1 MTSDAYHIVAS
12 DPEGRGAA
20 EAMALAI
27 QEAGV
32 TPADVEYINTHGT
45 STPIG
50 DIAEAKAIQRVFG
63 DHAYAMNLTSSK
75 SMTGH
80 LLGGTG
86 AVEAIISILSIVNQ
100 IVTPTI
106 NHADGDDDPAID
118 SRLNFTFNEPQ
129 TRTIHYALSNNF
141 GFGGH
146 NACLLFAKI

>member
-20 EAMALAI
+20 EAMALAV
-27 QEAGV
+27 QEAGLK
-32 TPADVEYINTHGT
+32 PADVEYINTHGT

-50 DIAEAKAIQRVFG
+50 DVAETKAIQQVFG
-63 DHAYAMNLTSSK
+63 DHAYDMNLTSSK

-86 AVEAIISILSIVNQ
+86 AVEAVISILSIVNQ
-100 IVTPTI
+100 VVTPTI

-118 SRLNFTFNEPQ
+118 SRLNFTFNEAQP
-129 TRTIHYALSNNF
+129 RKIHYALSNNF

-146 NACLLFAKI
+146 NACLLFAQI

>member
-27 QEAGV
+27 QEAGI
-32 TPADVEYINTHGT
+32 TNDQVEYINTHGT

-50 DIAEAKAIQRVFG
+50 DIAEVTAIQQLFG
-63 DHAYAMNLTSSK
+63 DHAYDMNLTSSK

-100 IVTPTI
+100 VVTPTI

-118 SRLNFTFNEPQ
+118 SRLNFTFNEAQPRQ
-129 TRTIHYALSNNF
+129 IHYALSNNF

-146 NACLLFAKI
+146 NACLLFAKL